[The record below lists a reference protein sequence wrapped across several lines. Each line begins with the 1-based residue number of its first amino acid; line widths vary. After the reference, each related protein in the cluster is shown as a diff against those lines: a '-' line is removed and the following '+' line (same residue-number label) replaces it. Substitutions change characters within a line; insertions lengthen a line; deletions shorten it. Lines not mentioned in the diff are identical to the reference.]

1 MEWVLYALLGA
12 LLATQVI
19 LILMAAERRAMLVEI
34 VGAINSQHKAL
45 DSATCTV
52 LRGQTA
58 LLAEE
63 LRKIGDR
70 AAAGGQARWDELQS
84 IRTLLEDQTRY
95 FIED

>member
-34 VGAINSQHKAL
+34 VGAINS
-45 DSATCTV
+45 
-52 LRGQTA
+52 
-58 LLAEE
+58 
-63 LRKIGDR
+63 
-70 AAAGGQARWDELQS
+70 GQARWDELQS
-84 IRTLLEDQTRY
+84 IRKLLEDQTRY